1 MLQNRLRSVIFD
13 YINAKYAMPH
23 KIALVAIE
31 NCLSSAITGSIDLF
45 TAANMIARLRNQA
58 KHPIFEWIVVS
69 EDGEPVKTFSGYQQE
84 VDQSWDTLGEIDLIV
99 IPGIALGDV
108 DLLMDVIFANRSL
121 IDWLKMQAKKETL
134 IAGNCS
140 GNFFMAEAD
149 LLNGHPATTTW
160 WITDF
165 LSERYPEILVQP
177 DAILTASDQFICSGT
192 AMSCLDMGIYLIE
205 RLAGQSMAKLT
216 ARYMLVDVNRNSQAP
231 YRLPVPQNQQDRFI
245 LKARRT
251 VRRNLHNDIS
261 VKGLAEKMNVSS
273 RTLIRKFTQQTGQT
287 PLAFI
292 QNQRIEA
299 GKELL
304 EDSDLPLDEIV
315 SRIGYQDSSSFRRL
329 FKRETGLSPREYRK
343 QFTINP
349 VS

>member
-1 MLQNRLRSVIFD
+1 MT
-13 YINAKYAMPH
+13 H
-23 KIALVAIE
+23 KIAFVAIE
-31 NCLSSAITGSIDLF
+31 NCLSSSITGPIDLF
-45 TAANMIARLRNQA
+45 TAANMIALLRNKA
-58 KHPIFEWIVVS
+58 KQPVFEWTVVS
-69 EDGEPVKTFSGYQQE
+69 ENGDAVKTFNGYHQE
-84 VDQSWDTLGEIDLIV
+84 VDQSWESLETCDLII
-99 IPGIALGDV
+99 IPGIAELAP
-108 DLLMDVIFANRSL
+108 DLLVKKLSANQSL
-121 IDWLKMQAKKETL
+121 VNWLKKQAKKDTL

-140 GNFFMAEAD
+140 GNFFMAEAG

-192 AMSCLDMGIYLIE
+192 AMSCLDLGIYLIE
-205 RLAGQSMAKLT
+205 QLAGQSLAKLT
-216 ARYMLVDVNRNSQAP
+216 ARYMLVDVNRSSQAP

-245 LKARRT
+245 LRARKYIRK
-251 VRRNLHNDIS
+251 NLNSEINVQNIS
-261 VKGLAEKMNVSS
+261 DQMNVST
-273 RTLIRKFTQQTGQT
+273 RTLIRKFKTQTGQT
-287 PLAFI
+287 PLAYI
-292 QNQRIEA
+292 QKQRIEA

-304 EDSDLPLDEIV
+304 ENSDLPLDEIV

-343 QFTINP
+343 QFTISP

>member
-1 MLQNRLRSVIFD
+1 
-13 YINAKYAMPH
+13 MPH
-23 KIALVAIE
+23 KIAFVAIE
-31 NCLSSAITGSIDLF
+31 NCLSSSITGPVDLF
-45 TAANMIARLRNQA
+45 TAANMIARLRN
-58 KHPIFEWIVVS
+58 KTKKRVFEWSVVS
-69 EDGEPVKTFSGYQQE
+69 ENGDPVKTFNGYHQE
-84 VDQSWDTLGEIDLIV
+84 VDQSWDALEDCDLIIIPGFAEVTIDL
-99 IPGIALGDV
+99 
-108 DLLMDVIFANRSL
+108 LLETLKANQPL
-121 IDWLKMQAKKETL
+121 INWLKKQAKKDTL

-140 GNFFMAEAD
+140 GNFTMAEAG

-160 WITDF
+160 WLTDF

-192 AMSCLDMGIYLIE
+192 AMSCLDMGVYLIE
-205 RLAGQSMAKLT
+205 RLAGQSLAKLT

-245 LKARRT
+245 LKARRQI
-251 VRRNLHNDIS
+251 RRNLKNVIT
-261 VKGLAEKMNVSS
+261 VQRLAEEMNVST
-273 RTLIRKFTQQTGQT
+273 RTLIRKFKTQTGQT
-287 PLAFI
+287 PLAYI
-292 QNQRIEA
+292 QKQRIEA